1 MRPQPPSLAPDDLH
15 PPFLVRKPC
24 PRLVGRQADSRLAE
38 GYESFEKDERAGKLS
53 EAAARF
59 HVAVLD
65 VAVLEANPSRA
76 DYRKQLAVKAL
87 TAIARNEGVARP
99 TRLTAISGLRREA
112 AGDNSKVLEE
122 IAKDKDRPS
131 DDASRVRPLPARA
144 MRGTSGRLLGLRPA
158 CRAQGRS
165 FRQVLGTV
173 RFTRDRTS
181 SSTPGIST

>member
-24 PRLVGRQADSRLAE
+24 PRLMGRQADSRLAE

-76 DYRKQLAVKAL
+76 
-87 TAIARNEGVARP
+87 TTE
-99 TRLTAISGLRREA
+99 
-112 AGDNSKVLEE
+112 
-122 IAKDKDRPS
+122 
-131 DDASRVRPLPARA
+131 
-144 MRGTSGRLLGLRPA
+144 
-158 CRAQGRS
+158 
-165 FRQVLGTV
+165 
-173 RFTRDRTS
+173 S
-181 SSTPGIST
+181 SSR